1 MIRFSKNAK
10 KIRERSTLNDEK
22 DLNSF
27 SMLLIKIVGF
37 FGIILGMIILIAFW
51 YWIIKLLYKII

>member
-51 YWIIKLLYKII
+51 YWIIKLLYKIK